1 MDKESLEQVRNN
13 LEERKKSIED
23 RLSQISH
30 KIGDEKY
37 AANYPDYG
45 DDEESQV
52 TELEDYGGNISL
64 EKNLAK
70 ELKETKKSLKRL
82 DEGTYGICIKC
93 GKEIEPERVKAYP
106 AAAICVNCE
115 KNR

>member
-1 MDKESLEQVRNN
+1 MNKEFLDQMRKN
-13 LEERKKSIED
+13 LEERKKSIEE

-30 KIGDEKY
+30 KVGNDKY
-37 AANYPDYG
+37 AVNYPDYG

-70 ELKETKKSLKRL
+70 ELKEIKRSLKKL
-82 DEGTYGICIKC
+82 DEDTYGLCANC
-93 GKEIEPERVKAYP
+93 GKEIEPKRIRACP
-106 AAAICVNCE
+106 TAAICINCE
-115 KNR
+115 KR